1 MNAEDSIKLTNRI
14 VGLLGGMSW
23 ESTLTYYKVL
33 NEGVKAKLGGLHS
46 ARIAMVSIDFA
57 PLEHLQASGDWSAQ
71 ASMLITAAKQV
82 EAAGADFLLICTNTM
97 HKLAAQ
103 IQAEIGI
110 PILHIADATA
120 QVLVADGLKKVALL
134 GTAYTMEQDFYKGR
148 LIDNYGLEVVTPNA
162 NDRAIVH
169 EIIYKE
175 LCRGVVSQASKGEY
189 LRIISD
195 LAADGAQ
202 GIILGCTEIGL
213 LVKQKDIETPLFDTT
228 LIHAQA
234 AVEKACC

>member
-71 ASMLITAAKQV
+71 ASILITAAKQV

-169 EIIYKE
+169 EIIYNE

>member
-33 NEGVKAKLGGLHS
+33 TEGVKAKLGGLHS

>member
-169 EIIYKE
+169 EIIYNE

-228 LIHAQA
+228 LIHAQV